1 MLHYPDI
8 HSDTKDSKLPE
19 ICNVS
24 SMDDIKSC
32 TDVKENIDVAEDDK
46 SYKTSHEQKMPNI
59 LTAKKIS
66 IDDRHHELA
75 SNTSS
80 LMDVAQSKNDRG
92 GSPVELD
99 NKEDENDIV
108 MGRNIDA
115 LHESIS
121 NLRDEFLNR

>member
-1 MLHYPDI
+1 MLHYLDI
-8 HSDTKDSKLPE
+8 HSDTKDSNLPE

-24 SMDDIKSC
+24 SMDGIKSC
-32 TDVKENIDVAEDDK
+32 TDVKKNIDPAEDDK

-80 LMDVAQSKNDRG
+80 LMDVAQSKNDRR
-92 GSPVELD
+92 GSPVESD

>member
-19 ICNVS
+19 ICNLS

-32 TDVKENIDVAEDDK
+32 TDVEENIDTAEDDK
-46 SYKTSHEQKMPNI
+46 SYKTSHEPKMPNI

-80 LMDVAQSKNDRG
+80 LMDVAQSKIDRG

>member
-1 MLHYPDI
+1 
-8 HSDTKDSKLPE
+8 
-19 ICNVS
+19 
-24 SMDDIKSC
+24 MDDIKSC
-32 TDVKENIDVAEDDK
+32 TDVKENIGTADDDK

-80 LMDVAQSKNDRG
+80 LMDVAQSKNDRR
-92 GSPVELD
+92 GSCVESD

>member
-19 ICNVS
+19 ICNVN
-24 SMDDIKSC
+24 SMDDIESC
-32 TDVKENIDVAEDDK
+32 TDVKDNIDTAENDK

-80 LMDVAQSKNDRG
+80 LMDVAQSKIDRG

>member
-19 ICNVS
+19 ICNLS

-32 TDVKENIDVAEDDK
+32 TDVKENIGTAEDDK
-46 SYKTSHEQKMPNI
+46 SYKSSHEQKMPNI

-80 LMDVAQSKNDRG
+80 LMDVAQSKNDRR
-92 GSPVELD
+92 GSCVESD

>member
-8 HSDTKDSKLPE
+8 HSDTKNSKLPE
-19 ICNVS
+19 ICNVN

-32 TDVKENIDVAEDDK
+32 TDVKDNMVTAEDDK
-46 SYKTSHEQKMPNI
+46 SYKTSHEQKIPNI

-75 SNTSS
+75 SNTSL
-80 LMDVAQSKNDRG
+80 LMDVAQSKNDRR
-92 GSPVELD
+92 GSPAESN
-99 NKEDENDIV
+99 NKEDESDIV

>member
-8 HSDTKDSKLPE
+8 HSDTKDSKLLE

-46 SYKTSHEQKMPNI
+46 FYKTSHEQKMPNI

-121 NLRDEFLNR
+121 SLRDEFLNR

>member
-19 ICNVS
+19 SCNLRY
-24 SMDDIKSC
+24 MDDIKSC
-32 TDVKENIDVAEDDK
+32 TDVKENIDTARDDK

-80 LMDVAQSKNDRG
+80 LVDVAQSKNDRR
-92 GSPVELD
+92 GSPVESD

>member
-1 MLHYPDI
+1 MLNYPDI

-19 ICNVS
+19 IGKVS
-24 SMDDIKSC
+24 SMDDIKLC
-32 TDVKENIDVAEDDK
+32 TDAKENIETAEGDN
-46 SYKTSHEQKMPNI
+46 SYKASPEQKMPEI

-80 LMDVAQSKNDRG
+80 LMDVAQSKNDRR
-92 GSPVELD
+92 GSPVESD

>member
-8 HSDTKDSKLPE
+8 HSDTKDSKLPK

-46 SYKTSHEQKMPNI
+46 SYKTSHEQKMPSI

>member
-1 MLHYPDI
+1 
-8 HSDTKDSKLPE
+8 
-19 ICNVS
+19 
-24 SMDDIKSC
+24 MDDIKSC
-32 TDVKENIDVAEDDK
+32 TDVKDNMVTAEDDK
-46 SYKTSHEQKMPNI
+46 SYKTSHEQKIPNI

-75 SNTSS
+75 SNTSL
-80 LMDVAQSKNDRG
+80 LMDVAQSKNDRR
-92 GSPVELD
+92 GSPAESN
-99 NKEDENDIV
+99 NKEDESDIV

>member
-19 ICNVS
+19 ICKVS
-24 SMDDIKSC
+24 SMDDIKLC
-32 TDVKENIDVAEDDK
+32 TDVKENIETTEGDN
-46 SYKTSHEQKMPNI
+46 SYRTSPEQKMPKI

-80 LMDVAQSKNDRG
+80 LMDVAQSKNDRR
-92 GSPVELD
+92 GSPAESD
-99 NKEDENDIV
+99 NKEDENDVV

>member
-1 MLHYPDI
+1 MLYYLDI
-8 HSDTKDSKLPE
+8 HSDTKDSNLPE

-24 SMDDIKSC
+24 SMDGIKSC
-32 TDVKENIDVAEDDK
+32 TDVKKNIDPAEDDK

-80 LMDVAQSKNDRG
+80 LMDVAQSKNDRR
-92 GSPVELD
+92 GSPVEPD

>member
-19 ICNVS
+19 ICNLS
-24 SMDDIKSC
+24 SMDDMKSC
-32 TDVKENIDVAEDDK
+32 TDVEENIDTAEDDK
-46 SYKTSHEQKMPNI
+46 SYKMSHEQKMPTI

-80 LMDVAQSKNDRG
+80 LMDVAQSKNDRR
-92 GSPVELD
+92 GSPVEPD

>member
-1 MLHYPDI
+1 MLHYLDI
-8 HSDTKDSKLPE
+8 HSDTKDSNLPE
-19 ICNVS
+19 ICKNS
-24 SMDDIKSC
+24 SMDDIKLC
-32 TDVKENIDVAEDDK
+32 TDVKKNIDTAEDEK

-80 LMDVAQSKNDRG
+80 LMDVAQSKNDRR
-92 GSPVELD
+92 GSPVESD

>member
-19 ICNVS
+19 ICNLS

-32 TDVKENIDVAEDDK
+32 RDVKENIDVAEDDK
-46 SYKTSHEQKMPNI
+46 SYKTSHEPKMPNI

-80 LMDVAQSKNDRG
+80 LMDAAQSKNDRR
-92 GSPVELD
+92 GSPVESD

-108 MGRNIDA
+108 MGLSLI
-115 LHESIS
+115 HI
-121 NLRDEFLNR
+121 